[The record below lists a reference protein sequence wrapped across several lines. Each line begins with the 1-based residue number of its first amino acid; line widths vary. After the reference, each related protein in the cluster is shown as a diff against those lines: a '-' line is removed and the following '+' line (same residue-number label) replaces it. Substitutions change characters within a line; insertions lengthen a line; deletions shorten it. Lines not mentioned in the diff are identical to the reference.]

1 MRERK
6 IIKDESSLESLRNE
20 FELER
25 FFLRKMREME
35 GYLCVNI
42 YIYITNSCNFFFEKK
57 KL

>member
-25 FFLRKMREME
+25 FLLRKMREME

-42 YIYITNSCNFFFEKK
+42 YIYIYNEF
-57 KL
+57 L